1 MITSGETGSVIRKYE
16 EDLCL
21 GGTEAASGV
30 MYLPEKQKSDSP
42 GIDVISLC
50 FKDEQGNILDTLLSG
65 EPGYLCVECAAHIK
79 VENLNIGILI
89 TALSG
94 QNERVLY
101 ITSSSDNEFL
111 EILPGKVEIQMQMP
125 YCCLLPGLYSAKV
138 YVKEGIRSFDI
149 VESFRFVVRANK
161 IISQSLFYQPRH
173 WKVINK

>member
-1 MITSGETGSVIRKYE
+1 
-16 EDLCL
+16 L
-21 GGTEAASGV
+21 GGTEAPSGV
-30 MYLPEKQKSDSP
+30 MYLPEKQKSESL
-42 GIDVISLC
+42 GVNVISLC

-65 EPGYLCVECAAHIK
+65 ESAYFCVECAAHIK
-79 VENLNIGILI
+79 VENINIGILI

-101 ITSSSDNEFL
+101 IASSSDNEFL
-111 EILPGKVEIQMQMP
+111 EILPGKAEIQMQMP

-149 VESFRFVVRANK
+149 VESFRFLVRANK
-161 IISQSLFYQPRH
+161 VISQSLFYQPRY